1 MAEELGLHDWLGR
14 VSKAGTRK
22 EIFAILDQ
30 FRKSSWTDEECAQMS
45 KHYIRMI
52 ELVKPDPSDNADAA
66 VDASAQAEGAD
77 GPVWYEKM

>member
-1 MAEELGLHDWLGR
+1 MAEELGLHDWLAR

-22 EIFAILDQ
+22 EIFAVLDQ

-52 ELVKPDPSDNADAA
+52 ELVKPDPSDSDTAG
-66 VDASAQAEGAD
+66 DASQVQEGAD